1 MPLIFLNGGA
11 MRGGPLNHLLGDS
24 PLVGR
29 VSTAARY
36 RFYSVRDE
44 FPALDEVA
52 TDGVPVSGEL
62 YDVDWSLLRE
72 NLLPR
77 EPTELELGVIELDDG
92 TGCLSMIRRR
102 SYHEQPGALRE
113 ISGSPDWNAY
123 RYSLTASPPE
133 ELNDD

>member
-29 VSTAARY
+29 VRTAPHY
-36 RFYSVRDE
+36 RFYAVLDE

-52 TDGVPVSGEL
+52 TGGVSAVGEL
-62 YDVDWSLLRE
+62 YDVDWSVLRE
-72 NLLPR
+72 TLLPS
-77 EPTELELGVIELDDG
+77 EPAELELGVIELDDG

-102 SYHEQPGALRE
+102 TYHEQPGALRD

-123 RYSLTASPPE
+123 RHTLTATHPE
-133 ELNDD
+133 ELQA

>member
-29 VSTAARY
+29 VRTAPRY
-36 RFYSVRDE
+36 RFCTVRDE

-52 TDGVPVSGEL
+52 TGGVSVIGEL
-62 YDVDWSLLRE
+62 YDADWPVLRE
-72 NLLPR
+72 VLLPT
-77 EPTELELGVIELDDG
+77 EPAELELGVIELDDG

-102 SYHEQPGALRE
+102 TYHEQPGDLRD
-113 ISGSPDWNAY
+113 ISGTPDWNAY
-123 RYSLTASPPE
+123 RHTLTATHPE
-133 ELNDD
+133 ELQA

>member
-29 VSTAARY
+29 VRTAPRY
-36 RFYSVRDE
+36 RFYAVRDE

-52 TDGVPVSGEL
+52 TGGVSAIGEL
-62 YDVDWSLLRE
+62 YDVDWSVLRE
-72 NLLPR
+72 TLLPS
-77 EPTELELGVIELDDG
+77 EPAELELGVIELDDG

-102 SYHEQPGALRE
+102 TYHEQPGALRD
-113 ISGSPDWNAY
+113 ISSSPDWNAY
-123 RYSLTASPPE
+123 RHTLTATHPE
-133 ELNDD
+133 ELQA

>member
-29 VSTAARY
+29 VRTAPRY

-44 FPALDEVA
+44 FPALDEV
-52 TDGVPVSGEL
+52 TSGGVSVGGEL
-62 YDVDWSLLRE
+62 YDADWSVLRE
-72 NLLPR
+72 TLLPT
-77 EPTELELGVIELDDG
+77 EPAELELGIIELDDG

-102 SYHEQPGALRE
+102 TYHEQPGDLHD
-113 ISGSPDWNAY
+113 ISASPDWNAY
-123 RYSLTASPPE
+123 RHTLTASHPE
-133 ELNDD
+133 ELQA

>member
-29 VSTAARY
+29 VRTAPRY
-36 RFYSVRDE
+36 RFYAVRNE

-52 TDGVPVSGEL
+52 TGGVSAIGEL
-62 YDVDWSLLRE
+62 YDVDWSVLRE
-72 NLLPR
+72 TLLPS
-77 EPTELELGVIELDDG
+77 EPAELELGVIELDDG

-102 SYHEQPGALRE
+102 TYHEQPGALRD

-123 RYSLTASPPE
+123 RHTLTATHPE
-133 ELNDD
+133 EMQA

>member
-11 MRGGPLNHLLGDS
+11 MRGGPLNHLLGYS

-29 VSTAARY
+29 VRTAPRY

-44 FPALDEVA
+44 FPALDEVTA
-52 TDGVPVSGEL
+52 GGVSVSGEL
-62 YDVDWSLLRE
+62 YDADWSVLRE
-72 NLLPR
+72 TLLPT
-77 EPTELELGVIELDDG
+77 EPAELELGVIELDDG

-102 SYHEQPGALRE
+102 TYHEQPGDLRD

-123 RYSLTASPPE
+123 RHTLTASHPE
-133 ELNDD
+133 ELQA